1 MFSNVKFEEKSLR
14 VEKQKL
20 AELDDKYKILIFS
33 NNVNFS
39 DQRCSACKNAFDKK
53 ESIFIFKCGH
63 TIHKICLNSKP
74 ECLLCNEDESEKGL
88 TLS

>member
-33 NNVNFS
+33 NNVNF
-39 DQRCSACKNAFDKK
+39 
-53 ESIFIFKCGH
+53 FK
-63 TIHKICLNSKP
+63 ILKR
-74 ECLLCNEDESEKGL
+74 
-88 TLS
+88 